1 MPIDTLSQ
9 KSTLIKIPMRSISG
23 LDRDLQSY
31 LQQAEFHPVFSLDPV
46 AWQREVLEALYFL
59 QPLVVVARG
68 KPRAKKMLAVESTA
82 EMPHDEL
89 GTAESMST
97 LELDAVEPDRAEYQV
112 VGSILTWALAEEL
125 SEPNDLIPVRCLEVG
140 RVSKADKLCL
150 LAAELLATPGLHW
163 LGKKG
168 PRIRQAL
175 WESFLDVGFNPLA
188 GARLSDFKS
197 ATRAT
202 YR

>member
-1 MPIDTLSQ
+1 MPIDALSQ
-9 KSTLIKIPMRSISG
+9 KSALIKIPMRSIAG

-31 LQQAEFHPVFSLDPV
+31 LQQAEFHPAFPLDPV
-46 AWQREVLEALYFL
+46 SWQREVLEALYFL

-68 KPRAKKMLAVESTA
+68 KPRAKKMLVVEKSAEMLQDELGSAESMANPNSEAVES
-82 EMPHDEL
+82 D
-89 GTAESMST
+89 S
-97 LELDAVEPDRAEYQV
+97 AEYQV
-112 VGSILTWALAEEL
+112 VGSVLTWALAEEL
-125 SEPNDLIPVRCLEVG
+125 SAPDDLIPVRCLEVG
-140 RVSKADKLCL
+140 RMSKADKMCL
-150 LAAELLATPGLHW
+150 LAAELLATPGMHW

-175 WESFLDVGFNPLA
+175 WESFLEVGFNPLA
-188 GARLSDFKS
+188 GVRLSDFKS

>member
-1 MPIDTLSQ
+1 
-9 KSTLIKIPMRSISG
+9 MRSISG

-68 KPRAKKMLAVESTA
+68 KPRAKKMLVVETVA
-82 EMPHDEL
+82 EMSQDEP

-112 VGSILTWALAEEL
+112 VGSILTWALPWQEEL
-125 SEPNDLIPVRCLEVG
+125 EGLDDCEPSLIRRPTQ
-140 RVSKADKLCL
+140 DKT
-150 LAAELLATPGLHW
+150 AYLHW
-163 LGKKG
+163 LGIKLNG
-168 PRIRQAL
+168 PGKAAWPSVTASTVLLARISIELMRSKA
-175 WESFLDVGFNPLA
+175 
-188 GARLSDFKS
+188 
-197 ATRAT
+197 
-202 YR
+202 